1 MSFILNALRKSEL
14 EREAAQTKPLSNKLM
29 SQPPTTSIKNNN
41 SIWLIL
47 LALVNLCFL
56 AVVMW
61 YFFEKGSDEDRVEE
75 QPLIMTEKL
84 IEAEPTQP
92 TLLQTET
99 VKIAKIEKPP
109 APVHQ
114 PVKTVPQQSIA
125 QQLKHKFSPVPQA
138 KKVAPSP
145 PPANIVPQESFSQ
158 TFNSR
163 LAPENSTQA
172 KIITETPVIQEQ
184 DVAEENNIPALPIDP
199 ISTQKNNSNSEPNHP
214 PFLSELAYKD
224 RRAIPNVS
232 INVFVYS
239 NKEKERFIMVDMT
252 KYITGQEIKDGMI
265 LKEIRKNSVVIEY
278 EDQIFQVKR

>member
-1 MSFILNALRKSEL
+1 
-14 EREAAQTKPLSNKLM
+14 
-29 SQPPTTSIKNNN
+29 
-41 SIWLIL
+41 
-47 LALVNLCFL
+47 
-56 AVVMW
+56 MW
-61 YFFEKGSDEDRVEE
+61 YFFEKGSDEDRVE
-75 QPLIMTEKL
+75 
-84 IEAEPTQP
+84 AEPVK
-92 TLLQTET
+92 TET
-99 VKIAKIEKPP
+99 VKIAKVEKSP

-125 QQLKHKFSPVPQA
+125 QQLKHKFSPAPQA
-138 KKVAPSP
+138 KKVVP
-145 PPANIVPQESFSQ
+145 PPPVNIAPQESFSQ

-199 ISTQKNNSNSEPNHP
+199 ISTQKNNSNSEPNNP

-239 NKEKERFIMVDMT
+239 NKEEERFIMVDMT
-252 KYITGQEIKDGMI
+252 KYITGQEIKGGMI